1 MTTIPQLS
9 EAMQAVLTTTA
20 EAAGRAVYFTRRP
33 DTAKFT
39 ASTMTQTLVLGYL
52 THPQATPA
60 QLAQSAARAEVDV
73 SPQAIVDRM
82 NPRTAALLH
91 TVLTTSVQHLI
102 ASDAPVA
109 IPVLQRFAGVYVH
122 DSTSIA
128 LPDDLAAPWPGCGGD
143 GPAASLKCGVQLDL
157 LHGTLTALDLAPGR
171 TADPQLPCQHRL
183 LPTGSLRLADLGFF
197 DLDVLRKQDVA
208 GSYFL
213 SKLKATT
220 VIVDASGVPRSLWAF
235 IQHLGAMTTWDAW
248 VGVGHAGL
256 RARLLVQAVP
266 QEVANQRRRRIRK
279 EARDKGRSPSA
290 AALALAAYTILITN
304 APSALLRLDEAL
316 VLAKVRWQIELL
328 FKLWKS
334 HGFLGRAPAPNS
346 WYHLCAVYA
355 QLIAMLLQ
363 HWVLVVS
370 CWRYPD
376 HSLVKAAQVVR
387 DHATDLAS
395 ARGQADRIAA
405 ALTTIQTIVARAARL
420 NRRKKRPNTYQL
432 LLALTTQDAGDMAD
446 FNH

>member
-1 MTTIPQLS
+1 M
-9 EAMQAVLTTTA
+9 
-20 EAAGRAVYFTRRP
+20 
-33 DTAKFT
+33 
-39 ASTMTQTLVLGYL
+39 
-52 THPQATPA
+52 
-60 QLAQSAARAEVDV
+60 
-73 SPQAIVDRM
+73 
-82 NPRTAALLH
+82 
-91 TVLTTSVQHLI
+91 
-102 ASDAPVA
+102 
-109 IPVLQRFAGVYVH
+109 
-122 DSTSIA
+122 
-128 LPDDLAAPWPGCGGD
+128 
-143 GPAASLKCGVQLDL
+143 
-157 LHGTLTALDLAPGR
+157 
-171 TADPQLPCQHRL
+171 
-183 LPTGSLRLADLGFF
+183 
-197 DLDVLRKQDVA
+197 
-208 GSYFL
+208 
-213 SKLKATT
+213 
-220 VIVDASGVPRSLWAF
+220 WAF

-256 RARLLVQAVP
+256 RARLLVQARC
-266 QEVANQRRRRIRK
+266 RRRWPTSGAATIRK

-334 HGFLGRAPAPNS
+334 YGFLGRAPAPNS

-395 ARGQADRIAA
+395 APMNWKRIGSP
-405 ALTTIQTIVARAARL
+405 QRSHHPDDCGPRRASVGAKTAPAYLSIAPRL
-420 NRRKKRPNTYQL
+420 
-432 LLALTTQDAGDMAD
+432 DHAGCGDIAD